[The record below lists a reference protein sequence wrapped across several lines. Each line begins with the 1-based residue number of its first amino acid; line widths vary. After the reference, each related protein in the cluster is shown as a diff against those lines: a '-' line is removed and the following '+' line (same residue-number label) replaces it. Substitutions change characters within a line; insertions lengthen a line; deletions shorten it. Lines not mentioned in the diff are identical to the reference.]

1 MKRAV
6 IECSRIET
14 LPQLHRALAQALDF
28 PDYYGANL
36 DASAD
41 CLGDLCGDTVLT
53 LRDVSLLRERLGED
67 AGRVLEVLGQC
78 AADSGRLML
87 LMTES
92 AGSAAGKGVLQ

>member
-36 DASAD
+36 DALAD

-67 AGRVLEVLGQC
+67 AGRVLAVLGQC

>member
-36 DASAD
+36 DALAD

-53 LRDVSLLRERLGED
+53 LRMCPSCGSGWARMPDGCWRSWANAPRTP
-67 AGRVLEVLGQC
+67 
-78 AADSGRLML
+78 AA
-87 LMTES
+87 
-92 AGSAAGKGVLQ
+92 

>member
-14 LPQLHRALAQALDF
+14 LPQLHQALAQALDF
-28 PDYYGANL
+28 PDDYGADL
-36 DASAD
+36 GALAD
-41 CLGDLCGDTVLT
+41 CLGDLCGETALT
-53 LRDVSLLRERLGED
+53 LGED

>member
-1 MKRAV
+1 M
-6 IECSRIET
+6 
-14 LPQLHRALAQALDF
+14 
-28 PDYYGANL
+28 
-36 DASAD
+36 
-41 CLGDLCGDTVLT
+41 LT

-78 AADSGRLML
+78 AAESGRLML